1 MAAVEGAAAP
11 PVSADK
17 QLTIV
22 NWQLS
27 MDNCF
32 MRRFQLEKLDER
44 TYKFALRVIKMV
56 NALPNTKVSEVL
68 GRQVLR
74 SATSVGA
81 NVEEAL
87 GAISKREF
95 IQKMSIA
102 AKEARETHYWLRL
115 IRDAGLLSANQLNP
129 LIQEALE
136 IKMILS
142 KTVKTSKERY
152 GKK

>member
-1 MAAVEGAAAP
+1 M
-11 PVSADK
+11 
-17 QLTIV
+17 
-22 NWQLS
+22 
-27 MDNCF
+27 
-32 MRRFQLEKLDER
+32 EKLDER

-56 NALPNTKVSEVL
+56 DSLPNTKNGDVL

-74 SATSVGA
+74 SATSIGA
-81 NVEEAL
+81 NVEEAI

-102 AKEARETHYWLRL
+102 TKESRETHYWLRL
-115 IRDAGLLSANQLNP
+115 IRDAGLVSAAQLNP

-152 GKK
+152 GKKSN

>member
-1 MAAVEGAAAP
+1 M
-11 PVSADK
+11 
-17 QLTIV
+17 
-22 NWQLS
+22 
-27 MDNCF
+27 
-32 MRRFQLEKLDER
+32 EKLDER
-44 TYKFALRVIKMV
+44 TYKFALRVIKTV
-56 NALPNTKVSEVL
+56 NALPNTKTGDVL
-68 GRQVLR
+68 GHQVLR
-74 SATSVGA
+74 SATSIGA

-115 IRDAGLLSANQLNP
+115 IRDAGLLSVLQLDP

-152 GKK
+152 GKNK

>member
-1 MAAVEGAAAP
+1 M
-11 PVSADK
+11 
-17 QLTIV
+17 
-22 NWQLS
+22 
-27 MDNCF
+27 
-32 MRRFQLEKLDER
+32 EKLDER
-44 TYKFALRVIKMV
+44 TYKFALRVIKLV
-56 NALPNTKVSEVL
+56 GALPKNSIGDTL
-68 GRQVLR
+68 GRQVLG
-74 SATSVGA
+74 SGTSIGA

-115 IRDAGLLSANQLNP
+115 IRDSALVSSQRVES

-152 GKK
+152 ARAK

>member
-1 MAAVEGAAAP
+1 M
-11 PVSADK
+11 D
-17 QLTIV
+17 
-22 NWQLS
+22 NWQQEVS
-27 MDNCF
+27 M
-32 MRRFQLEKLDER
+32 EKLDER
-44 TYKFALRVIKMV
+44 TYKFVLRVIKMV
-56 NALPNTKVSEVL
+56 DSLPNTKNGDVL

-74 SATSVGA
+74 SATSIGA
-81 NVEEAL
+81 NVEEAI

-102 AKEARETHYWLRL
+102 TKESRETHYWLRL
-115 IRDAGLLSANQLNP
+115 IRDAGLVSAAQLNP

-152 GKK
+152 GKKSN

>member
-1 MAAVEGAAAP
+1 M
-11 PVSADK
+11 
-17 QLTIV
+17 
-22 NWQLS
+22 
-27 MDNCF
+27 
-32 MRRFQLEKLDER
+32 EKLDER
-44 TYKFALRVIKMV
+44 TYNFALRIAKMV
-56 NALPNTKVSEVL
+56 SSLPKTSFADVM

-74 SATSVGA
+74 SGTSIGA

-115 IRDAGLLSANQLNP
+115 IRDSGLVSSNRIND

-152 GKK
+152 GKKDN

>member
-1 MAAVEGAAAP
+1 M
-11 PVSADK
+11 
-17 QLTIV
+17 
-22 NWQLS
+22 
-27 MDNCF
+27 
-32 MRRFQLEKLDER
+32 EKLDER

-56 NALPNTKVSEVL
+56 NALPNTKVSEVV

-115 IRDAGLLSANQLNP
+115 IRDAGLLSADQLNP

-152 GKK
+152 GKKQPIIVN